1 MKMKDAFI
9 ELKDATVDFPI
20 FNSTSRSLT
29 SKVLNTATGG
39 GLDADAAGRV
49 FVRSLDSVS
58 IRIDKG
64 ERVALIGHNGAGKS
78 SLLRVLAGIYRPTQ
92 GVATSKG
99 TVSTLMD
106 ISLGVS
112 NEVTGRENIFLRAAL
127 LGIPRAEIESKL
139 SEIIYFSE
147 LGNFIDVPVRTYS
160 SGMALRLAFAVS
172 TMVRPNILIMDEWL
186 SVGDGSFARKAE
198 EKLLEIVDST
208 EILVI
213 ATHSRE
219 IAERLCTRAIWLDH
233 GKILMDGNAE
243 TVASKYFA
251 N

>member
-1 MKMKDAFI
+1 MKDAFI

>member
-9 ELKDATVDFPI
+9 ELQEATVDFPI

-49 FVRSLDSVS
+49 FVRSLDNVS

-139 SEIIYFSE
+139 AEIIDFSE

-160 SGMALRLAFAVS
+160 SGMALRLAFAIS

-213 ATHSRE
+213 ATHSKE

-233 GKILMDGNAE
+233 GKILMDGNAKK
-243 TVASKYFA
+243 VAGKYFA